1 MRIRAWEDGGKVGE
15 FPKFDHSVDLWDEV
29 RYWSGLWNGLFKL
42 KWHRGHPEKRDPTK
56 STWRIN
62 DGMDHLGNRL
72 AASEYGKAG
81 GDDSPGCL
89 RHQRRWRLMYE
100 RNRIASMTLD
110 ALDSIQ
116 TEMLTE
122 PMAKEQGIVMANWD
136 LRATKLVTGYD
147 RVVSLCVRNARTAWD
162 RGSLRASKMYWRTER
177 RR

>member
-1 MRIRAWEDGGKVGE
+1 
-15 FPKFDHSVDLWDEV
+15 
-29 RYWSGLWNGLFKL
+29 
-42 KWHRGHPEKRDPTK
+42 
-56 STWRIN
+56 
-62 DGMDHLGNRL
+62 MDHVADRL

-100 RNRIASMTLD
+100 GNRITSITLD

-136 LRATKLVTGYD
+136 LRATKLVRGYD
-147 RVVSLCVRNARTAWD
+147 RVVTLRVRNVRTAW
-162 RGSLRASKMYWRTER
+162 
-177 RR
+177 